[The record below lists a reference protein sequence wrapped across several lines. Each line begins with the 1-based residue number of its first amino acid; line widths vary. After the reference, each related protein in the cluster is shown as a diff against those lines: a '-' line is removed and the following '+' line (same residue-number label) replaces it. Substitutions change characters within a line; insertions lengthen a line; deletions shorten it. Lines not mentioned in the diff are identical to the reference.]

1 VNLPEHI
8 AALTPSENASRA
20 MLGLVRQISR
30 RDGISEEELFSSN
43 EIVEICS
50 REKLGRKDKLKLLRN
65 LLEKQRYPLKAKLEA
80 ELSQCSKE
88 ILKDLGIKLEL
99 PPEFEGDSVSF
110 HIKAKT
116 LEQIDQASERVS
128 ALSRHPA
135 MSRIFS
141 VLAGEF
147 REEEE

>member
-1 VNLPEHI
+1 MSLPEHI
-8 AALTPSENASRA
+8 VALSPSENASRA
-20 MLGLVRQISR
+20 MLGLVRQISK
-30 RDGISEEELFSSN
+30 RDGISEQELFSSS

-65 LLEKQRYPLKAKLEA
+65 LLENQRYPLKAKLEA

-99 PPEFEGDSVSF
+99 PVEFEGDSVSF
-110 HIKAKT
+110 QIKAKT

-128 ALSRHPA
+128 ELSKHPA
-135 MSRIFS
+135 MSRIFA

-147 REEEE
+147 SEEEE